1 MRTGITFGLSTLV
14 VVTAACASAPGGGA
28 APAVQ
33 PQPAASA
40 PVAKAPAPTPAPAV
54 SAPAAPTEPA
64 APAAPAGPVTTLA
77 GVYSA
82 AQARRGDAVFQ
93 KSCLECHV
101 PTDYTG
107 DSFRSKFVGGTAY
120 DMYEQIRSSMPQ
132 SDPGSL
138 TSQQYTDLVAF
149 LFSLNGLP
157 TRSADLPPV
166 VDSLKAIKVQAKAPQ
181 IHSTHGARIHHGSS
195 HIR

>member
-1 MRTGITFGLSTLV
+1 MAVHMRIASGISALV
-14 VVTAACASAPGGGA
+14 VATAACASAPTSGATTAPQEAPPSATTAPPPANPVAVAA
-28 APAVQ
+28 APM
-33 PQPAASA
+33 
-40 PVAKAPAPTPAPAV
+40 
-54 SAPAAPTEPA
+54 
-64 APAAPAGPVTTLA
+64 AAPAGPTTTLT

-82 AQARRGDAVFQ
+82 AQARRGQEVYQ

-107 DSFRSKFVGGTAY
+107 DAFQSKFVGGTAY

-132 SDPGSL
+132 EDPGSL

-166 VDSLKAIKVQAKAPQ
+166 ADSLKAVKVQAKPPF
-181 IHSTHGARIHHGSS
+181 IHSKYGARIHHGSS

>member
-1 MRTGITFGLSTLV
+1 MRIASGISALV
-14 VVTAACASAPGGGA
+14 VATASCASAPAGGTTTVPQQPTPSA
-28 APAVQ
+28 ATARPA
-33 PQPAASA
+33 A
-40 PVAKAPAPTPAPAV
+40 PVAP
-54 SAPAAPTEPA
+54 PAAPMAAPA
-64 APAAPAGPVTTLA
+64 APAAPAGPASTLA

-82 AQARRGDAVFQ
+82 AQARRGQEIFQ

-101 PTDYTG
+101 PSDYTG
-107 DSFRSKFVGGTAY
+107 DAFQSKFAGGTVY

-132 SDPGSL
+132 EDPGSL

-166 VDSLKAIKVQAKAPQ
+166 VDSLKAIKVQAKPPLV
-181 IHSTHGARIHHGSS
+181 HSQYGARTHHGSS